1 MKKKLQS
8 KFAVPLLAGGLV
20 VTILIGVALGSWLGP
35 ASENIYQKMKIFTMV
50 LQTIQRVYV
59 EKVDAD
65 KLLNDAI
72 KGMVKNLD
80 PHTNYLTAKEVKEW
94 SKTFQGYS
102 GIGISFDIINNKITI
117 MSVMEGG
124 PSYRLGL
131 KAGDR
136 IIKINGESAIGMKR
150 DDVPKK
156 LMGPPGT
163 TVRVTVERE
172 GWPKPKE
179 FTIVREKIHVESI
192 PNALMLDK
200 ETGYVRIA
208 RFSSTTGQELE
219 RALEKLEKQGLK
231 RLILDLRG
239 NGGGYLQMAV
249 EVAEK
254 FLPEKKLIVY
264 TKGRIPSAY
273 REYYSSGNSKH
284 RMYPLIVLIDH
295 ASASASEIVAGAL
308 QDWDRALIVGKT
320 SFGKGLVQTQY
331 PFPDGSVLL
340 ITTARYYTPSGRLIQ
355 REYDDKSWKEYY
367 HEAYVDSI
375 RAKML
380 KTLPKFKTFAG
391 RTVYGGGG
399 IYPDVWLQEKDNA
412 PTQFVIN
419 LLYDP
424 KRYIY
429 SFSEEYLRAHPGIKD
444 MTPAEFART
453 YRIPDAVIEQFGK
466 ELIAKKYDA
475 KLSDFTKN
483 SRDLKF
489 LIKRE
494 IAYRLWGDDGQFYV
508 NLQRDS
514 VLQEASKYFPD
525 ARKLLAMSTLTKK

>member
-1 MKKKLQS
+1 MKKLNTKLTIPAITGALILTFLIS
-8 KFAVPLLAGGLV
+8 VAFGSWIVPL
-20 VTILIGVALGSWLGP
+20 
-35 ASENIYQKMKIFTMV
+35 SENIYQKMKIFTMV

-59 EKVDAD
+59 EEVDPE

-80 PHTNYLTAKEVKEW
+80 PHTNYLTADEVKEW
-94 SKTFQGYS
+94 SKTYQGYS
-102 GIGISFDIINNKITI
+102 GIGISFDIINGKITI

-131 KAGDR
+131 QPGDR
-136 IIKINGESAIGMKR
+136 IIKINGESAIGIKR

-192 PNALMLDK
+192 PNALMLDG

-208 RFSSTTGQELE
+208 RFSSTTGSELE
-219 RALEKLEKQGLK
+219 KALTQLESQGMK

-249 EVAEK
+249 AVAEK

-273 REYYSSGNSKH
+273 REYYSSNHSKH

-308 QDWDRALIVGKT
+308 QDWDRALIVGKS

-355 REYDDKSWKEYY
+355 RDYGNKSWEDYY
-367 HEAYVDSI
+367 HEAYLDSV
-375 RAKML
+375 REKML

-399 IYPDVWLQEKDNA
+399 IFPDIWLEDKDSA
-412 PTQFVIN
+412 PSQFVIQ
-419 LLYDP
+419 LLYNP

-429 SFSEEYLRAHPGIKD
+429 SYSEEFLRKHPEIKQMRPD
-444 MTPAEFART
+444 QFAKEFE
-453 YRIPDAVIEQFGK
+453 IPDEAIVEFGR
-466 ELIAKKYDA
+466 ELLEKDYEA
-475 KLSDFTKN
+475 KLSDFEKN

-508 NLQRDS
+508 NLQRDY
-514 VLQEASKYFPD
+514 VLQQATRYFPD
-525 ARKLLAMSTLTKK
+525 AQKLLAISTLTKGK